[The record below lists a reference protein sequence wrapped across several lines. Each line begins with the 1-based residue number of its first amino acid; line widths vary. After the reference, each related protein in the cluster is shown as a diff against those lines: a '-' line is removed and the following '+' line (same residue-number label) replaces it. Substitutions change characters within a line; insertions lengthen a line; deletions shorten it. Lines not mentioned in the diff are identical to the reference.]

1 MTVMDASAPRP
12 TPPGGRWS
20 LLRRVQ
26 PAQARL
32 WGVAGIHLAA
42 FAVLYIG
49 VFALIQRA
57 SAEAGATAARH
68 QLDDAVRQMP
78 FLWMGA
84 SSHAIP
90 AMLASHRDIGLHL
103 YRRDG
108 SLVVAGNISPD
119 PVELHQV
126 RAFLQ
131 GSEHSASWLA
141 TEQGKQWVRG
151 ATRIQARAECAPC
164 HLEGTTLGAATMK
177 LDFTTPLAEIRDRL
191 RTRMALLLA
200 AWIALVGVITVLV
213 QRAAQR
219 AGMRLRADIAAASG
233 GGAAELAAPPAVLP
247 LDPVTAEVHRNLR
260 ELARRQRERETQVA
274 SRLARADQLAS
285 LGELAAGLAHEIKNP
300 LAGIQGALELLREES
315 GDPSTV
321 TLYGEMLHEL
331 ERVHGIL
338 QRLLE
343 SARPAPLRLAR
354 TDVGK
359 LLQDT
364 VDLLRPSL
372 RRRRVEVGAELG
384 PELPGAEIDGA
395 KMRQVLVNLIQN
407 AAEAMPES
415 GGKVT
420 VRATSLA
427 DEMASGAAASETDA
441 AGIGSLV
448 IAVEDDGPG
457 IPAENLDRLFE
468 PFFTTKFTGTGLGLP
483 IVKSIVEQHRG
494 HIEVSSESGRGTT
507 FLLFLPAPAV
517 AADADTDLHA
527 ASA

>member
-1 MTVMDASAPRP
+1 
-12 TPPGGRWS
+12 
-20 LLRRVQ
+20 VQ

-42 FAVLYIG
+42 FAILYIG

-119 PVELHQV
+119 PVELRQV
-126 RAFLQ
+126 REFMQ

-151 ATRIQARAECAPC
+151 ATRIEARAECAPC
-164 HLEGTTLGAATMK
+164 HVAGTTLGAATMK

-219 AGMRLRADIAAASG
+219 AGLSLRADIAAAG
-233 GGAAELAAPPAVLP
+233 DGAAAELAAPAVLP

-260 ELARRQRERETQVA
+260 ELVRRQRERETQVA

-300 LAGIQGALELLREES
+300 LAGIQGALELLRDES
-315 GDPSTV
+315 GDASTV

-354 TDVGK
+354 TGVGK
-359 LLQDT
+359 LLRDT

-372 RRRRVEVGAELG
+372 RRRRVELRAEVGPDLPDAEV
-384 PELPGAEIDGA
+384 DGA

-407 AAEAMPES
+407 AAEAMPET
-415 GGKVT
+415 GGCVT

-427 DEMASGAAASETDA
+427 GEGASATAAT
-441 AGIGSLV
+441 GIGSLV

-457 IPAENLDRLFE
+457 ISAENLDRLFE

-483 IVKSIVEQHRG
+483 IVKSIVEQHGG
-494 HIEVSSESGRGTT
+494 HVEVSSEAGRGTT
-507 FLLFLPAPAV
+507 FLLFLPA
-517 AADADTDLHA
+517 AASAAGTDLHA